1 MKIFEYIKKLDESG
15 NYRLADKLDNEIR
28 KIYAQAIMQSPLTSR
43 QSPGMQENHALNPNF
58 AFILNQLLMKE
69 QAKMTQKKSDTDT
82 LSPTKNTDIATL
94 RKQVNNIL
102 SNQTIDRKKFKEL
115 ENNFGAVGQL
125 DSKIGALSETNDTQD
140 QDITDNSNDINQ
152 NSEQIMQIEESVQT
166 LKK

>member
-82 LSPTKNTDIATL
+82 LSPTKNTDVATL

-102 SNQTIDRKKFKEL
+102 SNQTIDRKKLKEL
-115 ENNFGAVGQL
+115 ENNFGAVGQI
-125 DSKIGALSETNDTQD
+125 DSKIGALSETNDSQD
-140 QDITDNSNDINQ
+140 QDITDNTTSLNDI
-152 NSEQIMQIEESVQT
+152 SGKVSLLEESIQT
-166 LKK
+166 PK